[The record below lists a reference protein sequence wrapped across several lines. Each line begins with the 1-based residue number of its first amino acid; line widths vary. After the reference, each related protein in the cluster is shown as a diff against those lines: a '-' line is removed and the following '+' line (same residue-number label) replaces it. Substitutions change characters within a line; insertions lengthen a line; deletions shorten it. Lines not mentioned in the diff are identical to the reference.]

1 MKVKEENNE
10 IMEENKGYFLSP
22 IGLLELK
29 ASAVGLTSCRFT
41 EDAHVAHLD
50 VCENTLIDRAKKELE
65 RYFLGELRQFTVPLD
80 SVGTDFQRRVW
91 EVIGQIPFGVRTS
104 YAAIA
109 RELGNPLV
117 IRAAAAANGKNP
129 LLLFVPCHRVIGK
142 NGEMIGY
149 SGGLPRKKALLD
161 FEDKIANG
169 IQTLF

>member
-1 MKVKEENNE
+1 MKEENNQR
-10 IMEENKGYFLSP
+10 IGENKGYFQSP
-22 IGLLELK
+22 MGLLEIK
-29 ASAVGLTSCRFT
+29 ASTVGLTSCRFI
-41 EDAHVAHLD
+41 EDMSSVNLD
-50 VCENTLIDRAKKELE
+50 KHDNVLIDRAIKELGQ
-65 RYFLGELRQFTVPLD
+65 YFSGKLRQFTVPLD
-80 SVGTDFQRRVW
+80 GAGTDFQRRVW
-91 EVIGQIPFGVRTS
+91 EVIERIPFGMRTS

-109 RELGNPLV
+109 HELGNPLV